1 MESDNMAEKTIKV
14 ENINGLLK
22 MEKLIQKQLGLH
34 WESSEGCILKP
45 LTWSQEIDGLA
56 ADEATKDM
64 IYALDKA
71 LEQGVIR
78 ILAREQFFH

>member
-1 MESDNMAEKTIKV
+1 MR
-14 ENINGLLK
+14 
-22 MEKLIQKQLGLH
+22 
-34 WESSEGCILKP
+34 
-45 LTWSQEIDGLA
+45 SQEIDGLA

>member
-1 MESDNMAEKTIKV
+1 M
-14 ENINGLLK
+14 
-22 MEKLIQKQLGLH
+22 
-34 WESSEGCILKP
+34 KP

-78 ILAREQFFH
+78 ILAREQFFHRDLLVKLKVKRGFYELNPICKNFFQRTLGL

>member
-1 MESDNMAEKTIKV
+1 M
-14 ENINGLLK
+14 
-22 MEKLIQKQLGLH
+22 IQKQLGLH